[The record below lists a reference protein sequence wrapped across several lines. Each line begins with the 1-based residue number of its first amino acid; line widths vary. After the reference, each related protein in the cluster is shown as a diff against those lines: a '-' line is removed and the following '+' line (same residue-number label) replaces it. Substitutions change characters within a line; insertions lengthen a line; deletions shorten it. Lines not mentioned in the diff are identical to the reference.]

1 MGTAHATKQNMHTN
15 PVHSDMKTQVQQVQV
30 YIAVHTCT
38 GCYVVGTQM
47 LHNSNNNVSI
57 SAKPAA
63 LVLTVQTPLGLP
75 GSSGTAISVTCVS
88 LVSVENTQRVIHYYY
103 WSIGYMHTQAQLLF
117 EIKLT
122 SSPCLSTL
130 RDDLGPL
137 PQAT

>member
-1 MGTAHATKQNMHTN
+1 MHTN
-15 PVHSDMKTQVQQVQV
+15 PVHSDMENTGSTSTS
-30 YIAVHTCT
+30 IHSCT
-38 GCYVVGTQM
+38 HMYRLLCSWNSM

-63 LVLTVQTPLGLP
+63 LVLTVQTPFGLP

-88 LVSVENTQRVIHYYY
+88 LVSVENTQSVIHYYY